1 MASAPGTVKRE
12 QRNPLLATKSVDQL
26 RADAEHATG
35 LKRALTATDLVLL
48 GIGAIIGTGIFV
60 LTGRAAAV
68 NAGPAVALSFV
79 IAGFV
84 SVFAGLCYAEMA
96 SMIPIAGSAYTY
108 SYATMGELV
117 AWIIGWDLILEY
129 LVAAA
134 AVSVGWSGYVGAFV
148 QHAFGTELPK
158 EWINAPITWVPD
170 HSNLLGGNFVST
182 GNVINLPAVLIV
194 LAVTVILV
202 IGIKESAR
210 FNAIVVF
217 IKTAVVLAFI
227 AAAASYVRPENWQP
241 FIPPNEGTF
250 GRFGL
255 SGVLQGATMV
265 FFAYIGFDAVSTA
278 AQETRNPQRD
288 LPIGILGSLA
298 ICTVLYIAV
307 SLILT
312 GVVPY
317 QQLNVPHPI
326 SVGIAA
332 TGIVWMQF
340 AVEIGAIAGLTSVM
354 LVMLLGQPRIF
365 FSMAVDG
372 LFPKVATKIH
382 PRYGTP
388 YITTIITGIVCA
400 VAGGC
405 LPIDVLAELT
415 SIGTLFAFLLVCL
428 GVMIL
433 RLKRPEIPRVFRV
446 PFGPYAIPLLGAV
459 FSAGLMYSAT
469 THTILRLFA
478 WLGLGLVFYYFYGR
492 KHSKLRLEA
501 RLSRDP
507 GRVP

>member
-1 MASAPGTVKRE
+1 MESPTASRR
-12 QRNPLLATKSVDQL
+12 RNPLLATKSVDQL
-26 RADAEHATG
+26 RADAEHSHG
-35 LKRALTATDLVLL
+35 FKRALTATDLVLL

-68 NAGPAVALSFV
+68 NAGPAVALSF
-79 IAGFV
+79 IAAGIA

-96 SMIPIAGSAYTY
+96 SMIPISGSAYTY

-148 QHAFGTELPK
+148 QHAFGVPLPK
-158 EWINAPITWVPD
+158 EWINAPVTWVAD
-170 HSNLLGGNFVST
+170 NTGLLGGSFHAT
-182 GNVINLPAVLIV
+182 GNYLNLPAVLVV
-194 LAVTVILV
+194 LGVTVILV

-210 FNAIVVF
+210 FNGVIVFV
-217 IKTAVVLAFI
+217 KTAVVLAFI
-227 AAAASYVRPENWQP
+227 AAAASFVRPENWTP
-241 FIPPNEGTF
+241 FIPPNEGVF
-250 GRFGL
+250 GRFGY
-255 SGVLQGATMV
+255 SGILQGATMV

-312 GVVPY
+312 GVVRY
-317 QQLNVPHPI
+317 DQLNVPHPI

-332 TGIVWMQF
+332 TGIRWMQF

-365 FSMAVDG
+365 FSMAMDG

-382 PRYGTP
+382 PRFGTP
-388 YITTIITGIVCA
+388 YITTILTGIVCA
-400 VAGGC
+400 IAGGM
-405 LPIDVLAELT
+405 LPIDILAELT
-415 SIGTLFAFLLVCL
+415 SIGTLFAFVLVSL

-433 RLKRPEIPRVFRV
+433 RLKRPDIPRVFKV
-446 PFGPYAIPLLGAV
+446 PGGPYLVPILGALT
-459 FSAGLMYSAT
+459 SGGLMYSAT
-469 THTILRLFA
+469 THTILRLLA
-478 WLGLGLVFYYFYGR
+478 WLALGLIFYYFYGR
-492 KHSKLRLEA
+492 KHSKLRLA
-501 RLSRDP
+501 NATASGQR
-507 GRVP
+507 